1 MSDVLVEARGPVLWL
16 TINRPDKRNALSA
29 GVVAGLTEAIRQC
42 SDDPVIRVGVL
53 TGAGD
58 KAFCAGADLDP
69 AAAPF
74 SMDPA
79 AARMAYPDLLRAMM
93 ACPKPIVARING
105 ACVAGGAG
113 LAAAADIA
121 IAAPHAQF
129 GLPEAK
135 VGVFPMMVAAL
146 LSQRLG
152 VSARALSAL
161 ALEAGMI
168 DAPEAARLGIYTRV
182 APDGG
187 LDDAV
192 AACVAQLLAN
202 SPTALRLGKRALETM
217 RCQGLEAALT
227 FAEAQIKLVGLT
239 QDAREGVAAFA
250 EKRPPQWSGQ

>member
-1 MSDVLVEARGPVLWL
+1 MTEVLVESRGPVLWM

-29 GVVAGLTEAIRQC
+29 AVVNGLSAAIRQC
-42 SDDPVIRVGVL
+42 SDDPAIRVGVI

-79 AARMAYPDLLRAMM
+79 AARMAYPDLLRAMI

-146 LSQRLG
+146 LSERLG
-152 VSARALSAL
+152 VSGRALSAL

-182 APDGG
+182 AED
-187 LDDAV
+187 LDAV
-192 AACVAQLLAN
+192 VGACVAQLLAN

-217 RCQGLEAALT
+217 RGQGLEAALS

-250 EKRPPQWSGQ
+250 EKRKPNWNGS

>member
-1 MSDVLVEARGPVLWL
+1 MSEALVEARGAVLWM
-16 TINRPDKRNALSA
+16 TINRPDKRNALSV
-29 GVVAGLTEAIRQC
+29 GVVAGLTAAIRQC
-42 SDDPVIRVGVL
+42 TDDPAIRVGVI

-69 AAAPF
+69 VAAPF

-79 AARMAYPDLLRAMM
+79 AARMAYPDLLRAMV

-121 IAAPHAQF
+121 IAAPHARF

-146 LSQRLG
+146 MSERLG
-152 VSARALSAL
+152 VSGRALSAL
-161 ALEAGMI
+161 ALEANMI
-168 DAPEAARLGIYTRV
+168 DAAEAARLGIYSRV
-182 APDGG
+182 ADD
-187 LDDAV
+187 LDTAVDDCV
-192 AACVAQLLAN
+192 AALVGN

-217 RCQGLEAALT
+217 RGQGLEAALT

-239 QDAREGVAAFA
+239 NDAREGVAAFA
-250 EKRPPQWSGQ
+250 EKRKPNWSGS

>member
-1 MSDVLVEARGPVLWL
+1 MSEVLVEACGPVLWM

-29 GVVAGLTEAIRQC
+29 SVVAGLGAAVRQC
-42 SDDPVIRVGVL
+42 SDDPAIRVGVI

-69 AAAPF
+69 AVAPF
-74 SMDPA
+74 QMDA
-79 AARMAYPDLLRAMM
+79 SAARMAYPDLLRAMI

-113 LAAAADIA
+113 LVAAADIA

-146 LSQRLG
+146 LLERLG
-152 VSARALSAL
+152 VPSRAVSAFAM
-161 ALEAGMI
+161 EGGMI
-168 DAPEAARLGIYTRV
+168 DASEAAQLGIYTRV
-182 APDGG
+182 APD
-187 LDDAV
+187 LD
-192 AACVAQLLAN
+192 AAMEACLAQLLAN

-217 RCQGLEAALT
+217 RGQGVEAALT

-250 EKRPPQWSGQ
+250 EKRKPNWSGQ

>member
-1 MSDVLVEARGPVLWL
+1 MSEVLVEARGSVLWM

-29 GVVAGLTEAIRQC
+29 GVVAGLGAAVRQC
-42 SDDPVIRVGVL
+42 ADDPAIRVGVI
-53 TGAGD
+53 TGAGE

-74 SMDPA
+74 QMDPS
-79 AARMAYPDLLRAMM
+79 AARMAYPDLLRAMIV
-93 ACPKPIVARING
+93 CPKPIVARING

-113 LAAAADIA
+113 LVAAADIA

-146 LSQRLG
+146 LLERLG
-152 VSARALSAL
+152 IGARAVSAL

-168 DAPEAARLGIYTRV
+168 DAGEAARLGIYTRV
-182 APDGG
+182 AQD
-187 LDDAV
+187 LDAAIDASV
-192 AACVAQLLAN
+192 ALLLAN

-217 RCQGLEAALT
+217 RGLGVESALT

-239 QDAREGVAAFA
+239 QDAREGVRAFG
-250 EKRPPQWSGQ
+250 EKCKPNWSGQ